1 MTLFDAKDC
10 STEGEPS
17 GYRLT
22 LSVGIP
28 SWYVIRTPG
37 WSAVFVGGSFFAK
50 LSASSLS
57 IAFGFDWRIGGID
70 IPCYGAV
77 CLCPRDG
84 KIYVF
89 GGKWNFVMSI

>member
-50 LSASSLS
+50 LSASSLPTT
-57 IAFGFDWRIGGID
+57 FGFDWRIGGID

-89 GGKWNFVMSI
+89 RGKWNFVMNI

>member
-10 STEGEPS
+10 PTERKPS
-17 GYRLT
+17 GNSLT

-28 SWYVIRTPG
+28 SWYVTRIPG
-37 WSAVFVGGSFFAK
+37 WGSVFVGDSFFAK

-70 IPCYGAV
+70 VPFYGAV

-89 GGKWNFVMSI
+89 WDKWNFVMSI

>member
-70 IPCYGAV
+70 ISCYGAV

>member
-28 SWYVIRTPG
+28 SWYATRTPG
-37 WSAVFVGGSFFAK
+37 WNAVFVGGSFFAK

-57 IAFGFDWRIGGID
+57 IAFGFDWRIGGVD
-70 IPCYGAV
+70 IPFYGAV

-84 KIYVF
+84 KVYVF
-89 GGKWNFVMSI
+89 GGKWNFMMSI

>member
-10 STEGEPS
+10 STEGEHS

-84 KIYVF
+84 KIYIF
-89 GGKWNFVMSI
+89 GDKWNFVMSI

>member
-1 MTLFDAKDC
+1 MTVFDAKDC
-10 STEGEPS
+10 STEGKRS

-28 SWYVIRTPG
+28 SWYIIRTRS
-37 WSAVFVGGSFFAK
+37 WSAVFFGESFFAK

-57 IAFGFDWRIGGID
+57 IAFDFDWRIGGID
-70 IPCYGAV
+70 ISCYGAV

-84 KIYVF
+84 KIYIF
-89 GGKWNFVMSI
+89 GDKWNFVMSI

>member
-10 STEGEPS
+10 STEGKRS

-28 SWYVIRTPG
+28 SWYIIRTRS
-37 WSAVFVGGSFFAK
+37 WSAVFFGDSFFAK
-50 LSASSLS
+50 LSASSLPT
-57 IAFGFDWRIGGID
+57 ALGFDWRIGGID
-70 IPCYGAV
+70 ISCYGAV

-84 KIYVF
+84 KIYIF
-89 GGKWNFVMSI
+89 GDKWNFVMSI